1 MKAQG
6 REVGSAFVLVH
17 VNTQH
22 GVTPSSE
29 DKKGGKKKAK
39 KEVCCVAFFKLIL
52 ICRVR
57 AGGLGKRGLR
67 GALVSGLRN
76 GWLAI

>member
-1 MKAQG
+1 MKAVG

-22 GVTPSSE
+22 GVTPPSE

-39 KEVCCVAFFKLIL
+39 KEVCDETQS
-52 ICRVR
+52 RVKGESR
-57 AGGLGKRGLR
+57 GPWKHRIEGGSFALG
-67 GALVSGLRN
+67 SGLRK